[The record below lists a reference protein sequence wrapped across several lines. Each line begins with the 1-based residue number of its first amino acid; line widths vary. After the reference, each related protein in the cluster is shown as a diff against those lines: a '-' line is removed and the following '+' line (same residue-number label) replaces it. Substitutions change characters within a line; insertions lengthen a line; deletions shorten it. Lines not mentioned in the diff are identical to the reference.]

1 MKQLSPLTT
10 FLILFG
16 CFGVF
21 VFVAVFYYRDR
32 MPNRFANTPRTSGE
46 TEIEI
51 LSEES
56 IEQKLRS
63 GHERT
68 GSQACGKCH
77 AEILASYQKHPMYYG
92 ATKLVQN
99 DTAIPTDSSPIQGK
113 IKTLL
118 ANSRE
123 NRMYHTE
130 LATDVEGN
138 QLYSKQHEM
147 KYVLGSGRRAKAY
160 VEQRGNMLCLSP
172 LNWFGKTD
180 SWGLNPG
187 YSVDDPRGFDRKA
200 LANCLLCHTGE
211 IRTESPMSDFYQSE
225 PFGELAIG
233 CERCHGAGKS
243 HIEFHESGAKGF
255 DPIVNPE
262 SLEESARQ
270 AVCYQCHLQPSTARI
285 LREGRSHQD
294 FQPGM
299 RLDDVWLVLD
309 TESGVDSEGRTK
321 SVRHVQ
327 QMHDSLCFKSSNAM
341 RCTSCHDPHSVP
353 EPAEQ
358 IEFYREACN
367 RCHSKTSDN
376 EGASICSEP
385 MERRMQVQN
394 SCYEC
399 HMPKRD
405 LDLSSHASQT
415 DHRILRK
422 PERATT
428 ATTFSSGDLR
438 FFGEVSRSIPENSL
452 RRAVAIYQA
461 RNQGMTPALYREL
474 RYLVKQFPNDGM
486 TLLSF
491 GLAAITQNQIQ
502 EAIDSWTIATEHPE
516 SEEFALEALIQ
527 LAQRSSDW
535 NMAIRFATQLTQV
548 NPSHS
553 NAHAQL
559 GQALLNKGSLQE
571 AIRSATKAVELDPLT
586 ILGHQVLI
594 QACRAQGLD
603 EQATRW
609 QASLDRV
616 SAKRNSVR

>member
-10 FLILFG
+10 LLILFG
-16 CFGVF
+16 CFGIF
-21 VFVAVFYYRDR
+21 VLVAVLYYRDR
-32 MPNRFANTPRTSGE
+32 MPNRFASTARTSGK
-46 TEIEI
+46 TEIETTTEEEAASE
-51 LSEES
+51 LS
-56 IEQKLRS
+56 S

-68 GSQACGKCH
+68 GSEACGKCH
-77 AEILASYQKHPMYYG
+77 PGILASYKKHPMYYG
-92 ATKLVQN
+92 ATKMVQN
-99 DTAIPTDSSPIQGK
+99 DPVVPTDSGPIQGK

-118 ANSRE
+118 ANTRE
-123 NRMYHTE
+123 GRMYHTE
-130 LATDVEGN
+130 LATDLEGD
-138 QLYSKQHEM
+138 QIYSKQREM
-147 KYVLGSGRRAKAY
+147 KYVVGSGRRAKAY
-160 VEQRGNMLCLSP
+160 VEERGNMLCLSP
-172 LNWFGKTD
+172 LNWFGKT
-180 SWGLNPG
+180 STWGLNPG

-243 HIEFHESGAKGF
+243 HVEFHELGVQGS

-327 QMHDSLCFKSSNAM
+327 QMHDSLCFKRSHSM
-341 RCTSCHDPHSVP
+341 RCSSCHDPHSVP

-358 IEFYREACN
+358 IEFYRDACN
-367 RCHSKTSDN
+367 RCHTRTN
-376 EGASICSEP
+376 ETQGASICTEA
-385 MERRMQVQN
+385 MERRLQVQD

-422 PERATT
+422 PEQATT
-428 ATTFSSGDLR
+428 AASISNGDLK
-438 FFGEVSRSIPENSL
+438 FFGEVSRSISEDAL
-452 RRAVAIYQA
+452 RRAVAIYLA
-461 RNQGMTPALYREL
+461 RNQSVTPALYREL
-474 RYLVKQFPNDGM
+474 KYLVKQFPNDGM

-491 GLAAITQNQIQ
+491 GLAAMTQNQIR
-502 EAIDSWTIATEHPE
+502 EAIDSWTKATEHPE
-516 SEEFALEALIQ
+516 SAEFALEALIQ
-527 LAQRSSDW
+527 IAQRSSDW
-535 NMAIRFATQLTQV
+535 NMAIRLATQLTQL
-548 NPSHS
+548 NPSHA

-559 GQALLNKGSLQE
+559 GQALLNKGSLPE
-571 AIRSATKAVELDPLT
+571 AIRSATKSIELDPLT
-586 ILGHQVLI
+586 SLGHQVLI
-594 QACRAQGLD
+594 EACRAQGLD
-603 EQATRW
+603 EQADHW
-609 QASLDRV
+609 QASLDRISMKLN
-616 SAKRNSVR
+616 SAR